1 MECTVEE
8 KILQIRNIQLLN
20 VIHIKLLDGE
30 TTNREKL
37 FTVHPVTDHTVG
49 QFSVRLSL
57 QSFLGQKL
65 AVFCY

>member
-8 KILQIRNIQLLN
+8 KKLQIRNIQLLN

-37 FTVHPVTDHTVG
+37 FTVHTVG

-65 AVFCY
+65 TVFCY